1 MPAGENQTHVA
12 FVLGGGGI
20 LGAHEV
26 GMLRALAERS
36 VVPDIVLGTSIG
48 AVNGALFAAD
58 PRAEGV
64 TRLTDLWVDSNLA
77 EVSTSGVLRRAGTLA
92 KTRTH
97 LQSFSE
103 ARRRLAAA
111 LPVARVEDLRLPFQC
126 VAASIE
132 RAAEHWFD
140 SGDLADVVLASC
152 AVPGILPPVKIGD
165 EHFIDGGI
173 VNSIPVARAVALGAR
188 TIYVL
193 QVGRVETP
201 LQPPRW
207 PWEVGLVAF
216 EVARRHR
223 FAHDLRSLPDGVK
236 LHVLPTGG
244 SAAPAYN
251 DIAGQLRYRRIART
265 VERQIESAYDASLRY
280 LDGEG

>member
-1 MPAGENQTHVA
+1 MKTA
-12 FVLGGGGI
+12 FVLGGGGV

-26 GMLRALAERS
+26 GMLRALAESS
-36 VVPDIVLGTSIG
+36 VVPHLILGTSIG

-58 PRAEGV
+58 PSLDGV
-64 TRLTDLWVDSNLA
+64 TQLTRLWLESNVA
-77 EVSTSGVLRRAGTLA
+77 EMNAAGLLRRAGTLA
-92 KTRTH
+92 RTRTH
-97 LQSFSE
+97 VQSLTE
-103 ARRRLAAA
+103 VRDRLVRA
-111 LPVARVEDLRLPFQC
+111 LPVERVEELQIPFQC

-152 AVPGILPPVKIGD
+152 AVPGVLPPVRVGD
-165 EHFIDGGI
+165 EHFFDGGI

-188 TIYVL
+188 RIYVL
-193 QVGRVETP
+193 QVGRLETP
-201 LQPPRW
+201 LEPPRW

-216 EVARRHR
+216 EIARRHR
-223 FAHDLRSLPDGVK
+223 FAHDLNSLPDDVE

-251 DIAGQLRYRRIART
+251 DLPAQLRYRRIART
-265 VERQIESAYDASLRY
+265 VKRQIESSYEASQQY
-280 LDGEG
+280 LAEQT